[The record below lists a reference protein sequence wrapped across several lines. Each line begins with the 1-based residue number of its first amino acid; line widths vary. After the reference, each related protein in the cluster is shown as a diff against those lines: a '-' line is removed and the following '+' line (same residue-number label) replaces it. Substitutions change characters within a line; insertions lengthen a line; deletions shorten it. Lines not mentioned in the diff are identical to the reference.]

1 MDETI
6 YYQRGIQ
13 KCIRAFS
20 MAAGVSHKSY
30 SKLLQR
36 VITDFSSDNAFGQV
50 DQKLQEHY
58 GIKAPTSSVRM
69 ITQTHAHRFFLQE
82 ASEDVEHKSPLEQA
96 VILVETDGSMIPIM
110 KPKERPADDLTYDAR
125 KHKTLF
131 WREARLSFARPI
143 SSVTPIFAATLGKPD
158 VVGKQLYGCAKK
170 AGMTDTTYIHGLG
183 DGALWIVNQI
193 AKQFGTQAN
202 YLVDFYH
209 VCEYLG
215 KAAPS
220 CSVDTKSWLDQQ
232 KDRLKSGK
240 LDDVLLEL
248 GRYIERDDKNDAPVR
263 DCYRYLSNREKQLDY
278 AGARTKGLP
287 IGSGEIESAHRYII
301 QKRLKI
307 PGAWWIEE
315 NAADMLSLRVA
326 RQNNRWNSYWEQL
339 KVA

>member
-1 MDETI
+1 
-6 YYQRGIQ
+6 
-13 KCIRAFS
+13 

-30 SKLLQR
+30 SRLLQR
-36 VITDFSSDNAFGQV
+36 AITDFGSDHAFGQV

-58 GIKAPTSSVRM
+58 GITAPTSSVRT
-69 ITQTHAHRFFLQE
+69 ITQNHAHKLFVQE
-82 ASEDVEHKSPLEQA
+82 SSENVEHTSPSNQVL
-96 VILVETDGSMIPIM
+96 ILVETDGSMIPIM
-110 KPKERPADDLTYDAR
+110 KPQEKPIDDLTYDAR

-143 SSVTPIFAATLGKPD
+143 SSVTPIFAATLGKPE
-158 VVGKQLYGCAKK
+158 VVGKQLYRCAKK
-170 AGMTDTTYIHGLG
+170 AGMTDKTYIHALG

-193 AKQFGTQAN
+193 DEQFGIQST

-220 CSVDTKSWLDQQ
+220 CSIDTKDWIDQQ
-232 KDRLKSGK
+232 KERLKTDK
-240 LDDVLLEL
+240 LNDVLLEL
-248 GRYIERDDKNDAPVR
+248 ERFFEPGEKNDGPVM
-263 DCYRYLSNREKQLDY
+263 DCYRYLSNRRDQLDY
-278 AGARTKGLP
+278 AGALAKGLP
-287 IGSGEIESAHRYII
+287 IGSGEIESAHRYVI

-307 PGAWWIEE
+307 PGAWWLEE

-326 RQNNRWNSYWEQL
+326 RQNNRWNGYWEKL